1 MKILT
6 IIGTRP
12 ELIRLSRIIPTL
24 DKFSKQIIV
33 HTGQNYDKNLDHV
46 FFKNFKLR
54 KPNYYL
60 GAKGSFGDQIS
71 IILKKMEKIIEKEKP
86 DRFFVLGDTNSSL
99 GAIMAKRMGVK
110 VYHVE
115 AGNRCFDDK
124 VPEEVNRKIID
135 HSSDFLLTYTARSAE
150 NLVREGIDRSN
161 IFIVGNPIY
170 EVMSYYEKQI
180 ERSNILQKLKLK
192 EKKYFLLTLHRTEN
206 TTDPKRLK
214 NFLDAFKKVYKK
226 YKLELIWPIH
236 PRSKISIK
244 KNKLTIPKGLKLIDP
259 LDFFEFIKL
268 EKNSLCVITDSGT
281 VQEECAILGLPNI
294 TIRDTT
300 ERPETVES
308 GSNFITG
315 DSTEMILNGIDISIK
330 NKNSFRC
337 PDEYKYKNVSN
348 AIIKILLQKNG
359 V

>member
-12 ELIRLSRIIPTL
+12 ELIRLSRVIPLL
-24 DKFSKQIIV
+24 DKFSKQVIV
-33 HTGQNYDKNLDHV
+33 HTGQNYDKNLDGV
-46 FFKNFKLR
+46 FFKNFDLR
-54 KPNYYL
+54 KPDYYL
-60 GAKGSFGDQIS
+60 GAKGSFGSQIS

-99 GAIMAKRMGVK
+99 GAIMAKRMGIE

-115 AGNRCFDDK
+115 AGNRCFDHK

-135 HSSDFLLTYTARSAE
+135 HSSDFLLTYTGRSAE
-150 NLVREGIDRSN
+150 NLVKEGIDRRN
-161 IFIVGNPIY
+161 IFIVGNPIF
-170 EVMSYYEKQI
+170 EVMNFYETQI
-180 ERSNILQKLKLK
+180 ENSNILRKLKLK

-206 TTDPKRLK
+206 TTDPIRLN
-214 NFLDAFKKVYKK
+214 NFLKAFKMIYKK
-226 YKLELIWPIH
+226 YKVKLIWPIH

-244 KNKLTIPKGLKLIDP
+244 KNKLIIPRGLELIDP
-259 LDFFEFIKL
+259 LDFFDFVKL

-300 ERPETVES
+300 ERPETVEG

-315 DSTEMILNGIDISIK
+315 DSVEMMLNGIDISIK
-330 NKNSFRC
+330 NKDNFRC

-348 AIIKILLQKNG
+348 TIVKIMLQRNK
-359 V
+359 